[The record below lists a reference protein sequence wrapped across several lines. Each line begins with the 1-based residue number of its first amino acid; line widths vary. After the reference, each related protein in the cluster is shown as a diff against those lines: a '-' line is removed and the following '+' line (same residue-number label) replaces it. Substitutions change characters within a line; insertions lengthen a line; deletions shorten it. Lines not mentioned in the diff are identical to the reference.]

1 MELTILMPCLNEEA
15 TVASCIKEAQEFIDR
30 AKIKAEI
37 LIADNGSID
46 DSVKIAKEL
55 GARVIGVTK
64 KGYGCALRAGIQA
77 ARGQYI
83 IMGDCD
89 MSYDFLNLEDFIE
102 ALRQGNGLVMG
113 NRFKGG
119 ISRGAMPP
127 LHQYFGVPLLSF
139 MGRMVYRVQIGDF
152 HCGLRGYNRQTIMSL
167 GLQAEGMEFATEM
180 IGAFARSN
188 YSIVELP
195 TTLRPDGRNGK
206 AHLRTFRDGL
216 RHVALMVKGLNA
228 KMQKM

>member
-1 MELTILMPCLNEEA
+1 MLMELTILMPCLNEA
-15 TVASCIKEAQEFIDR
+15 STVGTCIKEAQEFIDR
-30 AKIKAEI
+30 AKIRSEI
-37 LIADNGSID
+37 LIADNGSTD
-46 DSVKIAKEL
+46 NSVKIAKSL
-55 GARVIGVTK
+55 GARVIGVRK

-83 IMGDCD
+83 IMGDSD
-89 MSYDFLNLEDFIE
+89 MSYDFLNLEPFME
-102 ALRQGNGLVMG
+102 ALRHGNGLVMG

-119 ISRGAMPP
+119 ISQGAMPP

-139 MGRMVYRVQIGDF
+139 MGRMVYGIHIGDF
-152 HCGLRGYNRQTIMSL
+152 HCGLRGYNRQAIMSL
-167 GLQAEGMEFATEM
+167 GLKAEGMEFATEM

-216 RHVALMVKGLNA
+216 RHVILMVKGL
-228 KMQKM
+228 KDRV